1 MQLKIILLNGG
12 QRMLEIDG
20 RLINLRNVLFA
31 QPEEKGQTKLT
42 FTDGRAITVY
52 QDYEIVKAA
61 ILKLVRGW

>member
-1 MQLKIILLNGG
+1 MEVLV
-12 QRMLEIDG
+12 LEIDG